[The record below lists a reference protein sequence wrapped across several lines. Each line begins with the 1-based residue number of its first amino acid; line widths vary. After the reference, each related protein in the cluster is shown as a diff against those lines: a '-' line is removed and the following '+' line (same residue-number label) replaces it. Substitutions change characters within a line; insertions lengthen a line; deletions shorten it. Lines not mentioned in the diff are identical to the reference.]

1 MKEYSRISSWY
12 AVKAPWQK
20 GQTMIKISEEE
31 AFAIIAFVKNHEREE
46 IPDDVWELCMRLYDE
61 VC

>member
-1 MKEYSRISSWY
+1 
-12 AVKAPWQK
+12 
-20 GQTMIKISEEE
+20 MIEISEEE
-31 AFAIIAFVKNHEREE
+31 AIAIIAFVKNHEREE